1 MDLQHVLRRHKTRPP
16 HRHPDVPE
24 LTSGMEGTGQHG
36 SLWLSAPGS
45 DLSPSHGGG
54 HWRAH
59 VESEDAWQPRVPGE
73 RRRPLHR
80 GATAAKGHQRQRGGV
95 RGAWR
100 SSGQASP
107 WGWHHPEGW
116 HHPGGWHRFC
126 ARLTHAMGQGLSHQ
140 GLLGERQQPKW
151 RSCSRPADGAVGP
164 CLMPSW
170 RARSL
175 CLCWSGSQFPCQA
188 GLSLVELFSCSDLP
202 WQRHRDCSW
211 SEVNKHTSSSFN

>member
-164 CLMPSW
+164 CLVPSW

-175 CLCWSGSQFPCQA
+175 VPLLV
-188 GLSLVELFSCSDLP
+188 GLAVPLPGWAFSRGAL
-202 WQRHRDCSW
+202 QLL
-211 SEVNKHTSSSFN
+211 